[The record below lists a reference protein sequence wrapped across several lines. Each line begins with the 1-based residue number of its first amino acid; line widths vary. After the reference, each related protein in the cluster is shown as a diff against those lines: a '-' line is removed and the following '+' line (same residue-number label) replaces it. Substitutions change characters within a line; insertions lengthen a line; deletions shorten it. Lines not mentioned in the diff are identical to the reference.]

1 MVDRASAEL
10 LIADDHPLFRLGLV
24 MALRALGF
32 GRVDEAVDGQ
42 HAIDLC
48 RGRRYHAVLLD
59 LRMPRRNG
67 IEAAHA
73 IASMPWPEGAA
84 PALIMLTT
92 FDEPAIVRAA
102 QDVGVA
108 AFMSKETEPEALAV
122 VIDRLLAGE
131 RAALTPGAPLP
142 DLTERERQVLLRF
155 AGGDSV
161 KDAAEALGIS
171 PETVKDHASRVYAKL
186 GARDRVGALR
196 EASRLGLLLDEL
208 AGPELAGPERGG
220 PERGGG

>member
-1 MVDRASAEL
+1 MVERADAAI
-10 LIADDHPLFRLGLV
+10 LIADDHPLFRLGIV
-24 MALRALGF
+24 MALRELGY

-48 RGRRYHAVLLD
+48 RGRAYHAVLLD

-73 IASMPWPEGAA
+73 IASMPRQGGPA

-102 QDVGVA
+102 QEVGVS
-108 AFMSKETEPEALAV
+108 AFMSKETEPQALAA

-131 RAALTPGAPLP
+131 RIGVAPRVAVP
-142 DLTERERQVLLRF
+142 DLTDRERQVLTLLAR
-155 AGGDSV
+155 GDTV
-161 KDAAEALGIS
+161 KDAADALGIS
-171 PETVKDHASRVYAKL
+171 PETLKDHASRVYAKL
-186 GARDRVGALR
+186 GARDRLGALR
-196 EASRLGLLLDEL
+196 EADRLGLLLLDEL
-208 AGPELAGPERGG
+208 AGADRHGG
-220 PERGGG
+220 SNGA